1 MLPCYAI
8 PAVQWGECS
17 NSAVWRMRKHVR
29 RTFCAF
35 LSPPITTAACMQSGD
50 VTWNRL

>member
-1 MLPCYAI
+1 MMSCYAI

-17 NSAVWRMRKHVR
+17 NSAVGRMRNQLR
-29 RTFCAF
+29 PTFCA
-35 LSPPITTAACMQSGD
+35 LRVSSYKDSCLQTGD